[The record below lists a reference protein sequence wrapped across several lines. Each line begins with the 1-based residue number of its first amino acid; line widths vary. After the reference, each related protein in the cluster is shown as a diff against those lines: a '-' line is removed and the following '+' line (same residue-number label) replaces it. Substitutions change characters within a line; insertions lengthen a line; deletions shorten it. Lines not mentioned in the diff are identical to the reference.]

1 MSDEDEPRGYVH
13 FSAAYHELPIEVPIA
28 DDLHV
33 FMMWADKE
41 TCDRQKAQG
50 VEPMFERGV
59 LVPSKLDFEAPT
71 TRIRWKLIATL
82 GLLPIPGSS
91 PPIYGVE
98 MQLAPRGKTFAV
110 RAPADVTREEN
121 TDCVIGRDVLDHVH
135 RYGDKLL
142 VPQSPPPPPPTRE
155 GTEALDRTVMA
166 LDAGPASSQVAGPPP
181 QHPALTADRLLCD
194 KDLRDALVARM
205 NSLEPYVRAKHAEAL
220 ELGAVA
226 PVMVIAEPSD
236 PIGAAIRAKA
246 GCEAA
251 GPCVVG
257 VSAADL
263 LRQTPLLWPTHP
275 RMPFD
280 LQLVEHG
287 ELVVLILSH
296 MSTMLVFVDHPEKN
310 ERPAPAQARPSA
322 LN

>member
-28 DDLHV
+28 DDLRV
-33 FMMWADKE
+33 FMWPDKE
-41 TCDRQKAQG
+41 TRDRQKAQG
-50 VEPMFERGV
+50 VEPMLKWGILATV
-59 LVPSKLDFEAPT
+59 KLDFEAPT
-71 TRIRWKLIATL
+71 TRIRWKLIAPL

-91 PPIYGVE
+91 PPVYGVE
-98 MQLAPRGKTFAV
+98 MQFTPRGKTFAV

-135 RYGDKLL
+135 RYGDTLL

-155 GTEALDRTVMA
+155 GTEALDRTAMA
-166 LDAGPASSQVAGPPP
+166 LDAGPPSSLVAGPPP
-181 QHPALTADRLLCD
+181 QRPALTGDRLLSD
-194 KDLRDALVARM
+194 NDLRDALVARM
-205 NSLEPYVRAKHAEAL
+205 NALEPYVRATHAEAL

-236 PIGAAIRAKA
+236 PIGAAIRTKA
-246 GCEAA
+246 GCEGAV
-251 GPCVVG
+251 PCVVG

-263 LRQTPLLWPTHP
+263 LRQTPLLWPAHS

-296 MSTMLVFVDHPEKN
+296 MSALLVFVDHPEKN

>member
-13 FSAAYHELPIEVPIA
+13 FSAAYHELPIEVRIR

-33 FMMWADKE
+33 FMWADKE
-41 TCDRQKAQG
+41 TRDRQRAQG
-50 VEPMFERGV
+50 AEPMARGWW
-59 LVPSKLDFEAPT
+59 LVPSMLDFEAPT
-71 TRIRWKLIATL
+71 TRIRWKVIAEL

-98 MQLAPRGKTFAV
+98 MQFAPRGKTFAV

-142 VPQSPPPPPPTRE
+142 VPQSPSPPPPTRE
-155 GTEALDRTVMA
+155 GTEALDLTVMA
-166 LDAGPASSQVAGPPP
+166 LDVGPASSQVAGPPP
-181 QHPALTADRLLCD
+181 QHPALTADRLLREE
-194 KDLRDALVARM
+194 DLRDILVARII
-205 NSLEPYVRAKHAEAL
+205 SLEPYVRAKHAEAL
-220 ELGAVA
+220 ESGAVA
-226 PVMVIAEPSD
+226 PVIIIAEPSD
-236 PIGAAIRAKA
+236 PVGAAIRAKA

-263 LRQTPLLWPTHP
+263 LRQTPLLWPMEP
-275 RMPFD
+275 LMPFY

-296 MSTMLVFVDHPEKN
+296 MAAVLLFLDHPEKN